1 MKYKTVLDS
10 AFPIVDARFQVLD
23 STLCQRNLDSGFLS
37 LSGGIS
43 DSLSCVPN
51 SKIQHSW
58 FHNQI
63 FLDPDFLAQISQIP
77 SLPADVLW
85 GSFVTQ
91 RNECVTNESQR
102 TSSGRLL
109 RGMLFID
116 RFFLFWYFLL
126 FNRNSL
132 CLHEVPMKEGSLKW
146 VFLIL
151 WGVELRSL
159 APLEFEE
166 VPL

>member
-51 SKIQHSW
+51 SKTQHSW

-85 GSFVTQ
+85 GSFVTHSFLSWQ
-91 RNECVTNESQR
+91 TNPK
-102 TSSGRLL
+102 GRL
-109 RGMLFID
+109 RGGYQIPGL
-116 RFFLFWYFLL
+116 
-126 FNRNSL
+126 
-132 CLHEVPMKEGSLKW
+132 
-146 VFLIL
+146 
-151 WGVELRSL
+151 
-159 APLEFEE
+159 PLGEYDTAQI
-166 VPL
+166 V